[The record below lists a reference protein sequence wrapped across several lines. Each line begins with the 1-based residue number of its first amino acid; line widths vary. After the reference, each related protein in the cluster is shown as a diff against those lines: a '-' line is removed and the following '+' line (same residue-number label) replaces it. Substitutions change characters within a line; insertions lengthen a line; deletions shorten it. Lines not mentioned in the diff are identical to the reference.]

1 MLINGSLAKVGSW
14 KVGLK
19 LYCGDEQQ
27 TAGVRLVRSEP
38 EGAAM
43 SSRILMS
50 ACRLATTG
58 SPVWS
63 KELPVEVTEMA
74 RWRKIGWKLADQREK
89 TWCLSLVLLTTPT
102 PQRPNTRLQVAS
114 PLVTNC
120 ATLRLYNWW
129 DGRVS
134 SRAAQSCDWVGPRLE
149 EEQAAGWPFAAVFIL
164 FDLRESFLQFVCR
177 PVCREWTAE
186 SGSQQGKEMAQFFTV
201 SAARRAYSVP
211 PGQPRA
217 AAGRGGNGG
226 LGEGSRTGFAWHWS
240 G

>member
-1 MLINGSLAKVGSW
+1 MEAWPKVGSW

-120 ATLRLYNWW
+120 ATPRLYNWW
-129 DGRVS
+129 DGRGQLARS
-134 SRAAQSCDWVGPRLE
+134 AELWLGRSATWRRAGGGLAFCCCLHTFWLAGKLSTVFCRL
-149 EEQAAGWPFAAVFIL
+149 
-164 FDLRESFLQFVCR
+164 
-177 PVCREWTAE
+177 VCREWTAE
-186 SGSQQGKEMAQFFTV
+186 SGSQQGKEMVQFFTV
-201 SAARRAYSVP
+201 SAGTPGLLGAGAAVP
-211 PGQPRA
+211 LRGGEGMGAWGRV
-217 AAGRGGNGG
+217 AGRVL
-226 LGEGSRTGFAWHWS
+226 LGIDQAN
-240 G
+240 

>member
-1 MLINGSLAKVGSW
+1 MEAWPKVGSW

-120 ATLRLYNWW
+120 ATPRLYNWW
-129 DGRVS
+129 DGRGQLARS
-134 SRAAQSCDWVGPRLE
+134 
-149 EEQAAGWPFAAVFIL
+149 
-164 FDLRESFLQFVCR
+164 
-177 PVCREWTAE
+177 AE
-186 SGSQQGKEMAQFFTV
+186 LWLGR
-201 SAARRAYSVP
+201 SATWRRAGGGLAFCCCLHTFWLAGKLSTVCLSPGVP
-211 PGQPRA
+211 WVNGGVGKSTRQGNGAVLHCFSGHAGPTQCRGSCA
-217 AAGRGGNGG
+217 AAGRGGLGG